1 MATKTIQFFART
13 NSDLCSVLDAVE
25 AQCGIKDVECGLF
38 DVADR
43 PAFATFRRRPT
54 DSARI
59 RQLLFLLSQEGNCK
73 VRTVAQRRGGLR
85 YAVDQMANPGTVVL
99 KPGIDKNDSALVA
112 GTMGTIHGDNT
123 SSMLMR
129 IFAAEVKSRF
139 QRIKNLGGRTRRRD
153 SIRHTKLTHS
163 ITAPPDYDLSLP

>member
-1 MATKTIQFFART
+1 VATKTIQFFAT

-25 AQCGIKDVECGLF
+25 AQCGIKYIECGLF

-43 PAFATFRRRPT
+43 PALATFRLRPT
-54 DSARI
+54 DYAPGSANC
-59 RQLLFLLSQEGNCK
+59 FLVLSQEGNCK
-73 VRTVAQRRGGLR
+73 VRTVAQRRGGPK

-99 KPGIDKNDSALVA
+99 KPGIENDSALVA

-129 IFAAEVKSRF
+129 IFAVEVKSRF
-139 QRIKNLGGRTRRRD
+139 QRIKGYWVGPQANTRFNSGTR
-153 SIRHTKLTHS
+153 LTHS
-163 ITAPPDYDLSLP
+163 ITAPPEYDLALP